1 MSKDIDRDGAS
12 TGIAAEIHTAF
23 QDIDVLRL
31 DVGVA
36 PGNMEFWGDVLIFEE
51 HGGETGNWVVCR

>member
-1 MSKDIDRDGAS
+1 MDIERNGAP
-12 TGIAAEIHTAF
+12 TGIAAEIDTAF

-36 PGNMEFWGDVLIFEE
+36 TGDVEFWGDMLIFEE
-51 HGGETGNWVVCR
+51 HGGETGDWVVCR